1 MQPHKHRVI
10 SVVVSRQVLDYIK
23 PRAAHGAAGEF
34 VFVCCRPLSAVV
46 VALVVDGAHKVG
58 KRTRDSEALQQQQHD
73 SKCSLSEW
81 KGEELIIIII

>member
-23 PRAAHGAAGEF
+23 PRAGEF

-46 VALVVDGAHKVG
+46 VALVADGAHKVG
-58 KRTRDSEALQQQQHD
+58 KRTRDSDAQQQQQHD
-73 SKCSLSEW
+73 LK
-81 KGEELIIIII
+81 

>member
-23 PRAAHGAAGEF
+23 PRAAGEF